1 VAVTADERA
10 SAEAQSRPSRS
21 RFSPQVQALR
31 AVAVTGVVVYHLW
44 PDSLRGGFAGV
55 DVFFVISGYLI
66 TRHLV
71 EELARNGRVS
81 LTDFWARR
89 IRRILPAAF
98 TVLLVCL
105 VLTVVVLPSV
115 GRVENLEE
123 IRASTLFVEN
133 WLLGSHAVNYLAA
146 ENAPSVVQHYW
157 SLSVEEQFYLLWP
170 FVILLALPLTAATGL
185 RRPRFAL
192 LFLLTTVI
200 ASSLFVS
207 IRWTS
212 SNAPRAFFATPTRAW
227 EFAVG
232 GLVAVL
238 TTAAPTVTAATR
250 SLSAKRRRTATGIV
264 GWVGL
269 GLVAVSF
276 LLVSSA
282 DPWPGSWAL
291 LPVTGAALLLASS
304 ARPQSGSLTTVSS
317 ARSIQWLGDHSYSV
331 YLWHWPLIIVAPVLA
346 VNPHAIVPGLAIVAI
361 CLVLAALTKRLVEDP
376 VRIGRW
382 PRSHIGANYAFA
394 GVAALVLVLLSSQVS
409 ANVQHSQTTALAHD
423 RQQAAAQ
430 AQHALTSPQ
439 AKSCFGA
446 AVMVGGSGCSGPFAR
461 PKGLDLAFAAADGSS
476 DSCLESSDTATPLFC
491 TLGTTG
497 KPVKTIAI
505 VGNSHAWRLL
515 PAVNL
520 YAKQHHWRVIT
531 ALRINCMGLI
541 TTRLAPASPSANC
554 LRWSSTVQKRLLAWP
569 GLSGVI
575 FPSYDYEQKFLV
587 GDGAPAAQVQAA
599 QAAVLNTW
607 KTFDAHG
614 IRVVVT
620 EDVPGMRSLGND
632 PQCIAESRQKTD
644 PCAIA
649 RSAVVQPNLASTL
662 ALAHPAQAGYVP
674 LSQFFCD
681 PTTCHAIIG
690 GVVVYFDSHHM
701 TTTFSESLAPYLGPE
716 IATALKQPPT

>member
-1 VAVTADERA
+1 MKKPALAVGLALGAFTLAACGSQASLDSAPSPFSDSA
-10 SAEAQSRPSRS
+10 SAIP
-21 RFSPQVQALR
+21 
-31 AVAVTGVVVYHLW
+31 
-44 PDSLRGGFAGV
+44 
-55 DVFFVISGYLI
+55 
-66 TRHLV
+66 
-71 EELARNGRVS
+71 
-81 LTDFWARR
+81 
-89 IRRILPAAF
+89 
-98 TVLLVCL
+98 
-105 VLTVVVLPSV
+105 
-115 GRVENLEE
+115 
-123 IRASTLFVEN
+123 
-133 WLLGSHAVNYLAA
+133 
-146 ENAPSVVQHYW
+146 
-157 SLSVEEQFYLLWP
+157 SLSVTGSASPKQP
-170 FVILLALPLTAATGL
+170 AAT
-185 RRPRFAL
+185 
-192 LFLLTTVI
+192 
-200 ASSLFVS
+200 S
-207 IRWTS
+207 
-212 SNAPRAFFATPTRAW
+212 TPTHRST
-227 EFAVG
+227 
-232 GLVAVL
+232 
-238 TTAAPTVTAATR
+238 TTATATR
-250 SLSAKRRRTATGIV
+250 TKSHKSAPSRA
-264 GWVGL
+264 
-269 GLVAVSF
+269 
-276 LLVSSA
+276 
-282 DPWPGSWAL
+282 
-291 LPVTGAALLLASS
+291 
-304 ARPQSGSLTTVSS
+304 
-317 ARSIQWLGDHSYSV
+317 
-331 YLWHWPLIIVAPVLA
+331 
-346 VNPHAIVPGLAIVAI
+346 
-361 CLVLAALTKRLVEDP
+361 
-376 VRIGRW
+376 
-382 PRSHIGANYAFA
+382 
-394 GVAALVLVLLSSQVS
+394 
-409 ANVQHSQTTALAHD
+409 
-423 RQQAAAQ
+423 
-430 AQHALTSPQ
+430 
-439 AKSCFGA
+439 CFGA